1 MEIDSL
7 FKALNVTNST
17 DIKPHGILQSL
28 ENPNTFSDPS
38 VRRELDYIFKKVKM
52 ILPADPAP
60 PANAPEFPSAQS
72 PQDSEMLR

>member
-7 FKALNVTNST
+7 FKALNVSNSS

-28 ENPNTFSDPS
+28 ENPNTFTDPS

-60 PANAPEFPSAQS
+60 PADATEYATMASG
-72 PQDSEMLR
+72 

>member
-7 FKALNVTNST
+7 FKALNVTNSSE
-17 DIKPHGILQSL
+17 IRPHGILQSL

-60 PANAPEFPSAQS
+60 PANAPDFLMMATTQS
-72 PQDSEMLR
+72 P

>member
-7 FKALNVTNST
+7 FKALNCSNSSE
-17 DIKPHGILQSL
+17 IKPHGILQSL

-38 VRRELDYIFKKVKM
+38 VRRELGYIFKKVKM

-60 PANAPEFPSAQS
+60 PANAPDFSTVNTAQS
-72 PQDSEMLR
+72 A